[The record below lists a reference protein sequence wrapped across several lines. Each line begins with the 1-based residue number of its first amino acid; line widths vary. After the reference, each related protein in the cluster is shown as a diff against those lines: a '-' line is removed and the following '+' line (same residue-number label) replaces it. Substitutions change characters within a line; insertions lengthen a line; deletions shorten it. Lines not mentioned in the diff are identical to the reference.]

1 MHVTPFDK
9 LANNELIVHP
19 SYTRIPVHL
28 LLGYCIRSP
37 IDRVATTQ
45 LKVSIFVCQMLELGN
60 VHAIEKSRDSSPIE
74 MVNLKSNRYQYRLLA
89 CLPAYLLY
97 PAIRALANGC
107 NHSCQ
112 ECAVCPN
119 SN

>member
-45 LKVSIFVCQMLELGN
+45 LKVSIFVCQLRVGN

-74 MVNLKSNRYQYRLLA
+74 MVNLKSNRYQYCLLA
-89 CLPAYLLY
+89 CLPTTQQSVLWPMDVTIRVKSVLY
-97 PAIRALANGC
+97 VQIPINY
-107 NHSCQ
+107 
-112 ECAVCPN
+112 P
-119 SN
+119 